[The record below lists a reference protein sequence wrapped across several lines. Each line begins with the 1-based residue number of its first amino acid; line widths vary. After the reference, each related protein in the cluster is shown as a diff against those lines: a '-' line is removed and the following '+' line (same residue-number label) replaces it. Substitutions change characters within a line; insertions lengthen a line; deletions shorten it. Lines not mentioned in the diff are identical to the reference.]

1 MLQKCYAHL
10 LNSSTSQPME
20 TAEEVVC
27 LGEGNGNNDGSEHFI
42 SLLWQGGANGRL
54 DIDST
59 IRTQPVAMS
68 SNYKL

>member
-1 MLQKCYAHL
+1 
-10 LNSSTSQPME
+10 ME

-42 SLLWQGGANGRL
+42 GLLWQGGANGRL